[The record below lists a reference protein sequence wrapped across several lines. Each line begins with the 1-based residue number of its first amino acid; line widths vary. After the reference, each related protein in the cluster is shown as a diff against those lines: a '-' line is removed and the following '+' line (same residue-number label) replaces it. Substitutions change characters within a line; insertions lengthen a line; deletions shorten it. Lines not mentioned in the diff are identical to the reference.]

1 MLTLAIFYL
10 TKFNIPR
17 FMDLT
22 FQVPMQYCSL
32 QLQNLLSSLDT
43 SSTGHHFCFHAASS
57 FFLHSSPVA
66 YWTPSNLGDSSPSI
80 ISFSLFTLFMG
91 FSQQEDCSG
100 LPFSPSVNHIVSE
113 LFTMT
118 HPSWVALQGIAH
130 SFTELCKPLHHNKA
144 VIHERRY
151 SIYRVILNDQI

>member
-1 MLTLAIFYL
+1 MDVYSCHFLPDHVQFTLIHGP
-10 TKFNIPR
+10 NIPGSYAIL
-17 FMDLT
+17 FLIALDFT
-22 FQVPMQYCSL
+22 FITRHIHNGVE
-32 QLQNLLSSLDT
+32 QLVVV
-43 SSTGHHFCFHAASS
+43 
-57 FFLHSSPVA
+57 LHSSPVA

-100 LPFSPSVNHIVSE
+100 LPFSPSVDHIVSE

-130 SFTELCKPLHHNKA
+130 SFTELCKPLQHNKS